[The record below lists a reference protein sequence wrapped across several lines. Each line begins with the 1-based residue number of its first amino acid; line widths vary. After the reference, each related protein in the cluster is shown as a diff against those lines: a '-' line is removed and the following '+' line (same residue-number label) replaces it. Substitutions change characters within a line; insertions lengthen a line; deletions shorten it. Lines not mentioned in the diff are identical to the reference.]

1 MTDQSVIKGE
11 DIVAPRSDVSEE
23 RRGQIL
29 EAAISVFSRMGFH
42 RARMEDVARESG
54 LAKGT
59 LYLYYRSK
67 DALIGALLERIFAW
81 GRRDLEAALV
91 AEGPAGERLL
101 ELGRRMSGEVKR
113 LSVLL
118 PVWFEF
124 YAVAARNE
132 AVKPFVKRYFEQYR
146 EALESVVREGIE
158 SGEFR
163 QVDAAEAAVAII
175 SLFEGVTLLWAFD
188 PDVVPLG
195 EQMEASTRLLIEGL
209 IRERP

>member
-1 MTDQSVIKGE
+1 M
-11 DIVAPRSDVSEE
+11 AARPDVSEE
-23 RRGQIL
+23 RKDQIL
-29 EAAISVFSRMGFH
+29 DAAISVFSRLGFH

-67 DALIGALLERIFAW
+67 DELIGALLERIFAW
-81 GRRDLEAALV
+81 GRRDLEAAL
-91 AEGPAGERLL
+91 AGEGSASERLV
-101 ELGRRMSGEVKR
+101 ELSGRMSKEVER
-113 LSVLL
+113 LSILL

-124 YAVAARNE
+124 YAVATRNK
-132 AVKPFVKRYFEQYR
+132 AVKRFVRRYFEEYR
-146 EALESVVREGIE
+146 EFLASVVREGIE
-158 SGEFR
+158 RGEFR
-163 QVDAAEAAVAII
+163 DVDAAEVAVTIV

-188 PDVVPLG
+188 PEAVPAG

>member
-1 MTDQSVIKGE
+1 MSPK
-11 DIVAPRSDVSEE
+11 PDVSEE
-23 RRGQIL
+23 RRAQIL
-29 EAAISVFSRMGFH
+29 DAAISVFSRLGFH
-42 RARMEDVARESG
+42 RARMEDVAHESG

-81 GRRDLEAALV
+81 GRRDLEASLAG
-91 AEGPAGERLL
+91 EGSAGERLVGL
-101 ELGRRMSGEVKR
+101 SRRMVGEVER

-124 YAVAARNE
+124 YAVATRNQG
-132 AVKPFVKRYFEQYR
+132 VKRFVRRYFAEYT
-146 EALESVVREGIE
+146 EALTTIVREGIE

-163 QVDAAEAAVAII
+163 EVDAREAAVAII

-188 PDVVPLG
+188 PEAVPAG
-195 EQMEASTRLLIEGL
+195 ERMEASVRLLIEGL
-209 IRERP
+209 IGERPKRE

>member
-1 MTDQSVIKGE
+1 M
-11 DIVAPRSDVSEE
+11 APRPDVSEE
-23 RRGQIL
+23 RKGQIL
-29 EAAISVFSRMGFH
+29 EAAISVFSRLGFH

-67 DALIGALLERIFAW
+67 DELIGALLERVFRW
-81 GRRDLEAALV
+81 GRRDLEAALNSK
-91 AEGPAGERLL
+91 GPASERLIDL
-101 ELGRRMSGEVKR
+101 SRRMSKEVER
-113 LSVLL
+113 LAMLL

-124 YAVAARNE
+124 YAVAARNK
-132 AVKPFVKRYFEQYR
+132 AVKRFVRRYFEEYR
-146 EALESVVREGIE
+146 MALESVVREGIE
-158 SGEFR
+158 RGEFR
-163 QVDAAEAAVAII
+163 DVDAAEVAVTIV

-188 PDVVPLG
+188 PEAVPAA

>member
-1 MTDQSVIKGE
+1 
-11 DIVAPRSDVSEE
+11 VAPRPDVSEE

-29 EAAISVFSRMGFH
+29 EAAISVFSRLGFH
-42 RARMEDVARESG
+42 RARMDDVARESG

-67 DALIGALLERIFAW
+67 DALIRALLERIFAW
-81 GRRDLEAALV
+81 GRRGLEDAL
-91 AEGPAGERLL
+91 ADEGSAGERLV
-101 ELGRRMSGEVKR
+101 ELGRRMSKEVER

-118 PVWFEF
+118 PIWFEF

-132 AVKPFVKRYFEQYR
+132 SVKPFVRRYFEEYR
-146 EALESVVREGIE
+146 MALESVIREGIE

-188 PDVVPLG
+188 PDAVPVG

-209 IRERP
+209 IGERP

>member
-1 MTDQSVIKGE
+1 
-11 DIVAPRSDVSEE
+11 VAPRPDVSEE
-23 RRGQIL
+23 RRAQIL
-29 EAAISVFSRMGFH
+29 DAAISVFSRMGFN

-67 DALIGALLERIFAW
+67 DALIRALLERIFAW
-81 GRRDLEAALV
+81 GRRDLEASLTG
-91 AEGPAGERLL
+91 EGSAGERLL
-101 ELGRRMSGEVKR
+101 ELSRRMSGEVKR

-132 AVKPFVKRYFEQYR
+132 AVKPFVKRYFEEYR
-146 EALESVVREGIE
+146 AALEAVVREGIE

-163 QVDAAEAAVAII
+163 QVDAGEVAVTII

-188 PDVVPLG
+188 PEAVPVG
-195 EQMEASTRLLIEGL
+195 ERMEASMRLLIEGL

>member
-1 MTDQSVIKGE
+1 M
-11 DIVAPRSDVSEE
+11 APRPDVSEE
-23 RRGQIL
+23 RRAQIL
-29 EAAISVFSRMGFH
+29 DAATSVFSRLGFH
-42 RARMEDVARESG
+42 RARMDDVARESG

-67 DALIGALLERIFAW
+67 DALIRALLERIFAW
-81 GRRDLEAALV
+81 GRRDLEASLTS
-91 AEGPAGERLL
+91 EGSAGERIVGLS
-101 ELGRRMSGEVKR
+101 RRMSKEVER

-132 AVKPFVKRYFEQYR
+132 AVKRFVRRYFEEYR
-146 EALESVVREGIE
+146 EALEAVVREGIE
-158 SGEFR
+158 RGEFR
-163 QVDAAEAAVAII
+163 EVDAGDVAVTII

-188 PDVVPLG
+188 PEAVPAG
-195 EQMEASTRLLIEGL
+195 EQMEASVRLLIEGL

>member
-1 MTDQSVIKGE
+1 M
-11 DIVAPRSDVSEE
+11 APRPDVSDE
-23 RRGQIL
+23 RKGQIL
-29 EAAISVFSRMGFH
+29 EAAISVFSRLGFH
-42 RARMEDVARESG
+42 KARMEDVARESG

-67 DALIGALLERIFAW
+67 DALIRALLERIFAW
-81 GRRDLEAALV
+81 GRRDLEAAL
-91 AEGPAGERLL
+91 ADKGPASERLVGL
-101 ELGRRMSGEVKR
+101 SARMSKEVER

-124 YAVAARNE
+124 YAVAARNDT
-132 AVKPFVKRYFEQYR
+132 VKPFVKRYFEEYR
-146 EALESVVREGIE
+146 GALESVVREGIE

-163 QVDAAEAAVAII
+163 EVDAGEAAVTIV

-188 PDVVPLG
+188 PEAVPVG

-209 IRERP
+209 LKERP

>member
-1 MTDQSVIKGE
+1 MP
-11 DIVAPRSDVSEE
+11 PRPDVSEE

-29 EAAISVFSRMGFH
+29 EAASSVFSRLGFN
-42 RARMEDVARESG
+42 RARMDDIARESG

-67 DALIGALLERIFAW
+67 DALIRALLERIFAW
-81 GRRDLEAALV
+81 GRRDLEAALAV
-91 AEGPAGERLL
+91 EGPASERLV
-101 ELGRRMSGEVKR
+101 ELSRRMSKEVER

-118 PVWFEF
+118 PIWFEF

-132 AVKPFVKRYFEQYR
+132 AVKPFVKRYFEEYR
-146 EALESVVREGIE
+146 AALESVVQEGIA

-163 QVDAAEAAVAII
+163 EVDAAEAAVTII

-188 PDVVPLG
+188 PEAVPAG
-195 EQMEASTRLLIEGL
+195 EQMETSTRLLIEGL
-209 IRERP
+209 LTDRP